1 VKKKLLRIHD
11 LLLAAY
17 GAQHWWPADSPFE
30 VMLGAILTQNTN
42 WRNVE
47 KTIANLKHAD
57 ALNAAAILD
66 MDDARLRE
74 LIRPSVFFNQKAA
87 RLKLFCA
94 FYLEYGK
101 EAGLRQ
107 LADPRAS
114 LLELKGIGP
123 ETADSILL
131 YALEIPVFVID
142 AYTHRI
148 FSRLGLISS
157 AVDYASTQ
165 ALFMQHIPTD
175 AALFNAYHALIVEH
189 AKRHCRVKPDCN
201 ACPLKNSC
209 NFSQQ
214 TISTKQT
221 GWRSL

>member
-1 VKKKLLRIHD
+1 VKEKLLRIHD

-42 WRNVE
+42 WKNVE
-47 KTIANLKHAD
+47 KAIANLKHAGALD
-57 ALNAAAILD
+57 AQAILD

-74 LIRPSVFFNQKAA
+74 LIRPSGFFNQKAE

-94 FYLEYGK
+94 FYVEQGK
-101 EAGLRQ
+101 EEGLRQ
-107 LADPRAS
+107 RPDARAALLA
-114 LLELKGIGP
+114 LKGIGP

-142 AYTHRI
+142 AYTRRI

-157 AVDYASTQ
+157 AADYATTQ
-165 ALFMQHIPTD
+165 ALFMQHLPVD
-175 AALFNAYHALIVEH
+175 ALFFNEYHALIVTH
-189 AKRHCRVKPDCN
+189 AKRHCRVKPDCDG
-201 ACPLKNSC
+201 CPLSIFC
-209 NFSQQ
+209 MSA
-214 TISTKQT
+214 II
-221 GWRSL
+221 